1 MSEKRLVRYS
11 CSILLVVVTT
21 LTGLETHASNKIFDL
36 AYEEAAGQRLHGI
49 IGEDLGVIGWPGASL
64 VDDLLPAGS
73 NSRWGDL
80 VAVGTRKKSLPVPLP
95 LSGMLL
101 GTGFVMST
109 LLGKGISSHKN
120 RLRTA

>member
-1 MSEKRLVRYS
+1 MSEKRPVRSS
-11 CSILLVVVTT
+11 CSILLVVATT
-21 LTGLETHASNKIFDL
+21 LTGLETHASNEIFDL
-36 AYEEAAGQRLHGI
+36 AYEEAAGQHLHVI
-49 IGEDLGVIGWPGASL
+49 IGEDPGVIGWPGASFG
-64 VDDLLPAGS
+64 DDLSLAES

-101 GTGFVMST
+101 GTGFVMSI

-120 RLRTA
+120 RFRIA